1 MCDHLMSADF
11 KVKDELSLLDY
22 VLLSDD
28 AIILD
33 FYSGLATLLY
43 GVLAPA
49 ASTGGWAGP
58 GGTSFG

>member
-11 KVKDELSLLDY
+11 KVRDELSLLDY

-33 FYSGLATLLY
+33 FYSWLATLLD

-49 ASTGGWAGP
+49 ASAGRWTGP